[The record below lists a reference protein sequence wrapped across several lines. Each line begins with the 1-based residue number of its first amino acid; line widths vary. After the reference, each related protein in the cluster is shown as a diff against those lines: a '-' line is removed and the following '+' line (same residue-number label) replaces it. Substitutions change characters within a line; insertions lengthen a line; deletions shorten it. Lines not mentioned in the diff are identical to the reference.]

1 MWFLKNAKQLEYEH
15 LERMK
20 CMEQGLPLPDAEL
33 AWTKVIEQRGQQLT
47 GVLIVGT
54 IVLTGGP
61 VGLTAIILALGQQLP
76 AIGLI
81 PLLALAWCASAF
93 VLLCL
98 TRHAMAGLLHLKR
111 PRSGAAVQ
119 SAPVFGSAL
128 KLVPDEEHPS
138 EAIRGSWFARPVI
151 VDQD

>member
-61 VGLTAIILALGQQLP
+61 VGVTAVILSLGQHLP
-76 AIGLI
+76 AMGLI
-81 PLLALAWCASAF
+81 PLLALVWCASAF

-98 TRHAMAGLLHLKR
+98 TRHAMAGLLHMKR
-111 PRSGAAVQ
+111 PRSGAAP
-119 SAPVFGSAL
+119 SAPAFGSAL
-128 KLVPDEEHPS
+128 KLVPDEEQPS
-138 EAIRGSWFARPVI
+138 EAIRGSWFTRPVI